1 MYFYLYMWF
10 TCHNC
15 NGSGNR
21 DGIPCIVCSHYNLYY
36 NGVLT
41 FYGHIWCDDNDIEPI
56 TPPTSP

>member
-21 DGIPCIVCSHYNLYY
+21 DDIPCIVCSRYNIYY

-41 FYGHIWCDDNDIEPI
+41 FYIIGICISLSQIKIKNLD
-56 TPPTSP
+56 